1 MNKHRP
7 SFCNK
12 VKAVILLLCLFFMM
26 AGTCPVRAILSSAFV
41 SSVETSK
48 PPNSAKAFVG
58 KNLSCPFE
66 GQISQA
72 TFLDFSKTNNNNSL
86 PLPFIL
92 VVLNLY
98 LFVSILNSGKGFI
111 TKYRDPSFIYN
122 VLLFLKNRSIII

>member
-1 MNKHRP
+1 MNKHFP
-7 SFCNK
+7 SFYNK

-26 AGTCPVRAILSSAFV
+26 AGNCPVRAILSSAFV

-48 PPNSAKAFVG
+48 PPSSAKAFVG
-58 KNLSCPFE
+58 KKLSCPFE

-72 TFLDFSKTNNNNSL
+72 AFLDFSKTNNNSL
-86 PLPFIL
+86 PLPSIL

-98 LFVSILNSGKGFI
+98 LFVSVLNSGRGFI
-111 TKYRDPSFIYN
+111 IKYRDPSFIYN